1 MCFLQVQKKLPPAL
15 PFAAT
20 PFIWLVASCEDKA
33 NLFAACDRLFAT
45 YVPPAPRPPE
55 PITAIRVL
63 PPFTT
68 APVEAVKLPANIAPA
83 AIPIPAPIN
92 APVPA
97 PTPIPVHILAPRFA
111 AIIPPEIAPT
121 IAPRTAVI
129 AKNGSFPVVSDKMTG
144 VVPAIC
150 KHIPTENALPCKS
163 IAIRVD
169 KPSGFGT
176 IVSALEILQS
186 CLG

>member
-1 MCFLQVQKKLPPAL
+1 MCFLQVQKPLPPAL

-20 PFIWLVASCEDKA
+20 PFIWLAASCEDKA
-33 NLFAACDRLFAT
+33 NLFAACDRLFTT

-68 APVEAVKLPANIAPA
+68 APVEAVKLPANVAPA
-83 AIPIPAPIN
+83 TTPIPAPIN
-92 APVPA
+92 APVTA

-121 IAPRTAVI
+121 IAPRAAVI

-144 VVPAIC
+144 LFPQYANIF
-150 KHIPTENALPCKS
+150 PLRTPCPVR
-163 IAIRVD
+163 A
-169 KPSGFGT
+169 
-176 IVSALEILQS
+176 
-186 CLG
+186 

>member
-1 MCFLQVQKKLPPAL
+1 MCFLQVQKPLPPAL

-20 PFIWLVASCEDKA
+20 PFIWLAASCEDKA
-33 NLFAACDRLFAT
+33 NLFAACDRLFTT

-55 PITAIRVL
+55 PITATRVL

-68 APVEAVKLPANIAPA
+68 APVEAVKLPANAAPV
-83 AIPIPAPIN
+83 AIPAPAPIN
-92 APVPA
+92 APVTA

-121 IAPRTAVI
+121 IAPRAAVI

-144 VVPAIC
+144 FFPQYANIF
-150 KHIPTENALPCKS
+150 PLRTPCPVR
-163 IAIRVD
+163 A
-169 KPSGFGT
+169 
-176 IVSALEILQS
+176 
-186 CLG
+186 